1 MFSARP
7 HVDVVVI
14 CVTFCLVS
22 VCQVSQLR
30 TQIFPVVL
38 TRFGDLDC
46 RRVEV
51 SKHLTAMLHW
61 CNEVVAGVSR
71 V

>member
-1 MFSARP
+1 MFSERP

-30 TQIFPVVL
+30 TQILPVVL
-38 TRFGDLDC
+38 TRFGDLEC
-46 RRVEV
+46 QSV
-51 SKHLTAMLHW
+51 
-61 CNEVVAGVSR
+61 GV
-71 V
+71 

>member
-30 TQIFPVVL
+30 IQILPVVL
-38 TRFGDLDC
+38 TRFGDLNFWS
-46 RRVEV
+46 VEM
-51 SKHLTAMLHW
+51 S
-61 CNEVVAGVSR
+61 
-71 V
+71 